1 MYIFIEGH
9 IVLYII
15 VFLFGL
21 IMKIPFKTIFQKIKE
36 VNTKTQI
43 LIILYIILFISIY
56 YCYIN

>member
-1 MYIFIEGH
+1 MYIFIKGH

-21 IMKIPFKTIFQKIKE
+21 IMKIPFKTIIQKIKE

-43 LIILYIILFISIY
+43 LIILYILLFISIY